1 MDAQIVQ
8 YESKSLTVPQTMSD
22 LITGWTE
29 HLSRKVKAGAISQ
42 DTANG
47 YTRGMNKF
55 ATWLG
60 EKHPDGD
67 VILEWIGCLREQ
79 SNTPSTVNA
88 WLAGVRSFFE
98 WATTTNQ
105 IPFNPT
111 QAIKGITRK
120 GTKKRHA
127 RESLTDSEARRVLSQ
142 PNRETPEGIRDYAML
157 ATMLYTAA
165 RGIEL
170 HRADLSDLQTMN
182 GKLVLYVQGK
192 GHIEKDEMLVI
203 TGEAE
208 SAMRSW
214 LATRGKQNG
223 ALFIS
228 LSNRSKGE
236 RLSRR
241 ALRDIIKG
249 YFDKAGVHGNK
260 TTHSLRHTA
269 ITSAIRH
276 GAPAEK
282 VRGMSRHASLDTLMI
297 YYHEADRIDNP
308 AEQYISYGE

>member
-1 MDAQIVQ
+1 MDAQLAS
-8 YESKSLTVPQTMSD
+8 YEPQSLTVSPTISD
-22 LITGWTE
+22 MLTGWNE
-29 HLSRKVKAGAISQ
+29 HLSRKVRAGAISQ
-42 DTANG
+42 DTASG

-55 ATWLG
+55 ITWLG
-60 EKHPDGD
+60 EQSPNGD
-67 VILEWIGCLREQ
+67 TILEWIGYLRAQ
-79 SNTPSTVNA
+79 GNTPSTANA

-98 WATTTNQ
+98 WATTTNR

-111 QAIKGITRK
+111 QAIKGVTRK
-120 GTKKRHA
+120 GTKKRHI
-127 RESLTDSEARRVLSQ
+127 REALTDSEALRVLSQ

-157 ATMLYTAA
+157 ATMLYTAS

-170 HRADLSDLQTMN
+170 FRADLADLQTVN

-192 GHIEKDEMLVI
+192 GHIEKDEMLVL

-208 SAMRSW
+208 SAVRSW
-214 LATRGKQNG
+214 LTTRGKQSG
-223 ALFIS
+223 ALFTS

-297 YYHEADRIDNP
+297 YYHEADRIDDP